1 MKSTSLKMALVGL
14 VVLAGKP
21 IAHPLA
27 EALGKCFG
35 YVNAKEESKVKKECV
50 SGRDE
55 VYDDLMDNMGGEI
68 KSVKFTRIV
77 DSALVPAG
85 KTYTVNFSTWVVR
98 SGRGGESGQFE
109 MKGTLFATKMGDRYR
124 LTLANGQGAKV
135 LTQGCE
141 DAPCVSLRGYGSLLD
156 SVTAV
161 NILNTRLATNMD
173 FVTQLKL
180 MDSRDLEARGG
191 QEALATMLGKLS
203 QAMKL
208 QTQMYGV
215 QIVYFPR
222 GVDEFETIGG
232 NRYCKVY
239 YAQVT
244 NQTGEDGKLES
255 KSFWS
260 LARKSPDGV
269 WRFLEIGSN
278 LKQSAPDYLKAH
290 PELKSEI
297 QIKDREDEDFNR
309 KLSSPNGKERRR

>member
-14 VVLAGKP
+14 VVLASKP

-27 EALGKCFG
+27 ETLGKCFG
-35 YVNAKEESKVKKECV
+35 YVNTKEESKVKKECV

-109 MKGTLFATKMGDRYR
+109 MKGTLFATKTGDRYR
-124 LTLANGQGAKV
+124 LTLANGQGAKA

-141 DAPCVSLRGYGSLLD
+141 DAPCVSLRGYGALLD

-161 NILNTRLATNMD
+161 NILNTQLGTKLD

-180 MDSRDLEARGG
+180 ADAKDIEARGG
-191 QEALATMLGKLS
+191 LAELSAVLGQAS
-203 QAMKL
+203 QAMRL
-208 QTQMYGV
+208 QSQMYGIQFV
-215 QIVYFPR
+215 HFPR
-222 GVDEFETIGG
+222 GVDEFETIGA

-239 YAQVT
+239 YAQVA
-244 NQTGEDGKLES
+244 NQTGEDGKLDS

-269 WRFLEIGSN
+269 WRFLEIGGN

-297 QIKDREDEDFNR
+297 ERKDRENEEFNR
-309 KLSSPNGKERRR
+309 KHSSPNEKERRR